1 MATHDY
7 DIANQSGA
15 NFRTDLNNALDAI
28 VSNNSNAS
36 DPSTTFAYMWWVDTS
51 NNVLKLRNSANNAW
65 ITLPMSITAS
75 NTITPTLN
83 MGTGAEEDV
92 KIVFDGNAKDFYIAL
107 DDSADKLIIGEGS
120 TVGTNSILTITD
132 DSVTIG
138 DGTEVD
144 TKIVFDGNAQDFYIG
159 LDDSADDLIIGKG
172 STVGTTPAI
181 VIDENQKVGI
191 GDTPDLAA
199 LHVKTADSGASADSG
214 ADELVL
220 ENSGDTGM
228 TILSG
233 TTSSG
238 SIRFGDSDD
247 NDNGLIIYNHGST
260 PFMRF
265 FTGGS
270 EKVRL
275 TGGNVGI
282 GTTTPETKLEISD
295 SVDNGLFQA
304 LQITNTDHAN
314 GETGQKVAINFKL
327 SRGGT
332 MRDAARITAG
342 KDGDWNDASGADSH
356 LAFDTTNNDIRA
368 EKMRIRSG
376 GGLLINSTS
385 SVSTQSQLELHGN
398 PVYQYFRNTGATAGL
413 HFRIEVDTNNTFYL
427 LNQSSAGVY
436 LPSGNTSWSGL
447 SDETLKE
454 NITDIGS
461 VLDKVKNY
469 RTAKYNWKN
478 DSDKKSRIGFI
489 AQDWEKD
496 FPQVIEK
503 NKDEKLGINY
513 TETIPVLLK
522 AIQEQQE
529 QIESLQKE
537 IEVLKNGN

>member
-15 NFRTDLNNALDAI
+15 NFRTDLNNCLDAI

-132 DSVTIG
+132 DTVTIG

-144 TKIVFDGNAQDFYIG
+144 TKIVFDGNAQDYYIG

-247 NDNGLIIYNHGST
+247 NDNGIIIYNHGST
-260 PFMRF
+260 PHMRF
-265 FTGGS
+265 FSNGSEAVRILNNQHLLVGTTSEYSGTIGNITAPRQIDIGANDANLKTLFFNRNAAEGEIGGLAAGITGFSTMGRINFVAEGVAGGS
-270 EKVRL
+270 QSSSIRFKTTLNATEREVFRIDQIGQLFAFHLTGSAASNPTLKINTSSGFIYFDSSSLRYKENVQDFPSSLSKVNQLRPVTYDDKSTGEAGIGLIAEEVDEIAPELVTYKEIDGSLEPETVVYDRL
-275 TGGNVGI
+275 TI
-282 GTTTPETKLEISD
+282 
-295 SVDNGLFQA
+295 
-304 LQITNTDHAN
+304 H
-314 GETGQKVAINFKL
+314 
-327 SRGGT
+327 
-332 MRDAARITAG
+332 
-342 KDGDWNDASGADSH
+342 
-356 LAFDTTNNDIRA
+356 
-368 EKMRIRSG
+368 
-376 GGLLINSTS
+376 
-385 SVSTQSQLELHGN
+385 
-398 PVYQYFRNTGATAGL
+398 
-413 HFRIEVDTNNTFYL
+413 
-427 LNQSSAGVY
+427 
-436 LPSGNTSWSGL
+436 
-447 SDETLKE
+447 
-454 NITDIGS
+454 
-461 VLDKVKNY
+461 
-469 RTAKYNWKN
+469 
-478 DSDKKSRIGFI
+478 
-489 AQDWEKD
+489 
-496 FPQVIEK
+496 
-503 NKDEKLGINY
+503 
-513 TETIPVLLK
+513 LLK
-522 AIQEQQE
+522 GMQEQQDIIDNLKTR
-529 QIESLQKE
+529 IETLE
-537 IEVLKNGN
+537 GA